1 MFSVFELYCNIDLH
15 SINKNDTNISMY
27 IKKVLDKLFIM
38 KLSDNCNKTL
48 ASLSFFITYS
58 IIKHL
63 AISLCITN
71 D

>member
-48 ASLSFFITYS
+48 ASLSFFY
-58 IIKHL
+58 HL
-63 AISLCITN
+63 LYYKTLSHLSLYN
-71 D
+71 K